1 MIDMRI
7 IPVVFIMFFSVFMG
21 PIALYAH
28 GGCKDEIKGHV
39 NSEPS
44 VTEEEGELLRR
55 VIDVSQN
62 SMDEAISMIEKNILP
77 DSNAPLYFAL
87 GTLYYS
93 KDDLEKAEGYFRQA
107 LSKEENFLRAKGSL
121 ARVLIQQ
128 NKFDEALEL
137 FKDVLLLGQPRAST
151 LTMVGYAYL
160 MKEQPIPAENAY
172 RQAILLENYDDNAY
186 MGLAKSFIMQQRY
199 LESIALI
206 RQLLQSKP
214 YKKELWLMLANIY
227 LSLDEQDNAVSVLE
241 SARRLNI
248 ADNEALATLGDLY
261 INKELLKDALSVYKE
276 AFNDKKEA
284 NVSRILRAADGFITN
299 LDSAAAKEM
308 FIFIKQSG
316 LDKDKLSESDKETF
330 LFLQARCA
338 QIDKDIFTASRV
350 YRELLDMN
358 PMNSQVLLA
367 FGDLY
372 REQGELERALL
383 YYERAQRAGVKGA
396 TALLR
401 QAQVEVERERYKQAV
416 TILEQAQRIDSNPFV
431 LQYLIQVRRFVR

>member
-1 MIDMRI
+1 MRI
-7 IPVVFIMFFSVFMG
+7 IPVIFIIFFSMFMG
-21 PIALYAH
+21 TTALYADE
-28 GGCKDEIKGHV
+28 GCKDEIRGRA
-39 NSEPS
+39 NLEPS
-44 VTEEEGELLRR
+44 VTEEEGKLLRR

-62 SMDEAISMIEKNILP
+62 SVDEAISMIEKNILP
-77 DSNAPLYFAL
+77 DSSAPLYFAL

-93 KDDLEKAEGYFRQA
+93 KSDLEKAEDYFKQA
-107 LSKEENFLRAKGSL
+107 LSKEEHFLRAKGSL

-172 RQAILLENYDDNAY
+172 RQAILLENHDDNAY
-186 MGLAKSFIMQQRY
+186 MGLAKSFVMQKRY
-199 LESIALI
+199 RESIALI

-214 YKKELWLMLANIY
+214 YKKELWLMLVNMY
-227 LSLDEQDNAVSVLE
+227 LSLGEQDNAISVLE

-261 INKELLKDALSVYKE
+261 INKELLKDALSVYKK
-276 AFNDKKEA
+276 AFNDRRA
-284 NVSRILRAADGFITN
+284 DVSRVLRAADGFIIN
-299 LDSAAAKEM
+299 LDTAGAKEM
-308 FIFIKQSG
+308 FTFIKQYG
-316 LDKDKLSESDKETF
+316 LDEDKLSESDKETF

-338 QIDKDIFTASRV
+338 QIDKDMSKASQV
-350 YRELLDMN
+350 YKELLDMN
-358 PMNSQVLLA
+358 PMNSQVLMA
-367 FGDLY
+367 CGDLY
-372 REQGELERALL
+372 REQDELERALL

-401 QAQVEVERERYKQAV
+401 QAQVEVERDRYKQAV
-416 TILEQAQRIDSNPFV
+416 AILEEAQRIDPKPFV
-431 LQYLIQVRRFVR
+431 SRYLTQVRRFVR